1 MKVAVIAIGDELL
14 IGQVT
19 DTNSGEIARR
29 ITPLGWSLSSTQ
41 IVHDN
46 EASIITAIDRAFG
59 EADIVITTGGLGPT
73 KDDITKHTL
82 CRYFGG
88 ELVHDPATYE
98 NVKQIFASRGLTMN
112 DLTAMQAMVPS
123 TCNVIQNQV
132 GTAPITWWQRDDKKA
147 LVSMPG
153 VPFETIH
160 MLDAAV
166 IPMLRSMF
174 PPTESIEHRTT
185 VVAGISESQLAID
198 IAQFEDSLPTYL
210 HLAYLPKDS
219 IVRLRIDGTHPD
231 AAFLNDEINRY
242 QAQLINML
250 GKHAIAAEDLAPEE
264 ILLKKLKALGLT
276 IATAESCTGGNIAH
290 IITSCPGASDVY
302 KGSVVSYANSVKTS
316 LLGVDINDIELHGAV
331 SREVVEQMAL
341 GAKEILATDIAIA
354 TSGIAGPGGGTPE
367 KPVGTV
373 WIAVATPSGVVS
385 ILHHLSGSRERVITQ
400 ATTRAITLAI
410 QNI

>member
-29 ITPLGWSLSSTQ
+29 ITPLGWSLSSTRV
-41 IVHDN
+41 VHDN
-46 EASIITAIDRAFG
+46 EASIITAIDRAFD

-98 NVKQIFASRGLTMN
+98 NVKRIFASRGLTMN
-112 DLTAMQAMVPS
+112 ELTAMQALVPS
-123 TCNVIQNQV
+123 TCHVIQNQV
-132 GTAPITWWQRDDKKA
+132 GTAPITWWQRNDKKV

-153 VPFETIH
+153 VPFETTH

-166 IPMLRSMF
+166 IPMLKSMF
-174 PPTESIEHRTT
+174 PTTETIEHRTT

-198 IAQFEDSLPTYL
+198 IAQFEDSLPKYL

-219 IVRLRIDGTHPD
+219 IVRLRLDGVHPD
-231 AAFLNDEINRY
+231 AKFLNDEINRY
-242 QAQLINML
+242 QSQLVGLL
-250 GKHAIAAEDLAPEE
+250 GRQVIATEDLTPEE
-264 ILLKKLKALGLT
+264 ILLKKLKNLGLT
-276 IATAESCTGGNIAH
+276 IGTAESCTGGNIAH
-290 IITSCPGASDVY
+290 VITSCPGASEVY
-302 KGSVVSYANSVKTS
+302 KGSVVSYANSVKIS
-316 LLGVDINDIELHGAV
+316 LLGVDSKDIATHGAV
-331 SREVVEQMAL
+331 SREVVEQMAV
-341 GAKEILATDIAIA
+341 GAKKILDTDIAIA
-354 TSGIAGPGGGTPE
+354 TSGIAGPGGGTLE

-373 WIAVATPSGVVS
+373 WMAVATPAGVVS
-385 ILHHLSGSRERVITQ
+385 ILHHLTGSRERIITQ
-400 ATTRAITLAI
+400 ATVRAITLAI
-410 QNI
+410 QNL